1 MVDTNQNNYQ
11 KIYSTSKEKSTENEI
26 LNNLS
31 RRYFLKKGGLSI
43 GSLALASI
51 LNPKNL
57 FGKSRHPISKG
68 VLGKPHFIPK
78 VKKVIY
84 LFQSGGPSQFELF
97 DNKPLLKKMHGLELP
112 KSVRGNQRIT
122 GMTSDQRSFPLVG
135 SPFQFRYF
143 GESKTSMSSLV
154 PNLSKVVDEICFI
167 RSMHTEAINHDP
179 ALTFFQSGSQIPGRP
194 CIGSWLSY
202 GLGTDNKN
210 LPAFMV
216 LLSRG
221 TGSPSAIALNSRI
234 WGNGFLPSIHQGV
247 QLRSGKD
254 PVLYLNNPNG
264 VNRSNRRNFLNSLGK
279 LAQLQYEDI
288 GDPEIISNINQYEMA
303 YRMQTSVPEIS
314 DFSNEPESTFKL
326 YGPDSKK
333 PGTYASN
340 CILARRL
347 VENDVKFVQLYHM
360 GWDQH
365 YKLKSAIEG
374 QARDIDQPSAALIK
388 DLKQRGLLEDTLVVF
403 GGEFGRTSY
412 CQGKLTPELFGRD
425 HHPRAFTMWMAGA
438 GIKPGISYGSTDD
451 FGYNISENPVHVHD
465 FQATLLHLLGIDHE
479 RLIYKHQGRRFRLTD
494 VHGEIIKD
502 ILA

>member
-1 MVDTNQNNYQ
+1 M
-11 KIYSTSKEKSTENEI
+11 
-26 LNNLS
+26 
-31 RRYFLKKGGLSI
+31 KKKFTI
-43 GSLALASI
+43 
-51 LNPKNL
+51 
-57 FGKSRHPISKG
+57 
-68 VLGKPHFIPK
+68 
-78 VKKVIY
+78 
-84 LFQSGGPSQFELF
+84 
-97 DNKPLLKKMHGLELP
+97 
-112 KSVRGNQRIT
+112 
-122 GMTSDQRSFPLVG
+122 
-135 SPFQFRYF
+135 
-143 GESKTSMSSLV
+143 
-154 PNLSKVVDEICFI
+154 
-167 RSMHTEAINHDP
+167 
-179 ALTFFQSGSQIPGRP
+179 
-194 CIGSWLSY
+194 
-202 GLGTDNKN
+202 
-210 LPAFMV
+210 
-216 LLSRG
+216 
-221 TGSPSAIALNSRI
+221 
-234 WGNGFLPSIHQGV
+234 
-247 QLRSGKD
+247 
-254 PVLYLNNPNG
+254 
-264 VNRSNRRNFLNSLGK
+264 NRRNFLNSLGK

-288 GDPEIISNINQYEMA
+288 GDPDIISNINQYEMA

-326 YGPDSKK
+326 YGPDSEK

-465 FQATLLHLLGIDHE
+465 FQATILHLL
-479 RLIYKHQGRRFRLTD
+479 
-494 VHGEIIKD
+494 D
-502 ILA
+502 IQTSSLPQP